1 MKKILFIIAL
11 CHIVVMSCAQEKVR
25 SITIQPKIG
34 TTLSLPFGNSKKYLD
49 PNFGFTGGV
58 ETEYQ
63 IINKW
68 SVSLSIMYT
77 QENSK
82 LNDKDG
88 IFSNLLVRGIRIID
102 WLNTYYGTHVKY
114 LTGKEET
121 SYINIPIMVNYYVFK
136 DFAIKVGVQ
145 PGFQLKCKTS
155 LDLEGNKIKMDTNDF
170 MKSTQNSQSHKFD
183 IAIPFGVSYEYHQF
197 VVDGRYNFGLKRLW
211 DGFNARNRF
220 AQITIGYKFRL

>member
-11 CHIVVMSCAQEKVR
+11 CHIAVMSYAQEKVR

-34 TTLSLPFGNSKKYLD
+34 TTLSLPVGNSKKYLD
-49 PNFGFTGGV
+49 PNFGFTGGI

-63 IINKW
+63 VTNKW
-68 SVSLSIMYT
+68 SVSLSVMYT

-88 IFSNLLVRGIRIID
+88 IFSNWSVNGIQLID
-102 WLNTYYGTHVKY
+102 FLNAYYSTHVKY
-114 LTGKEET
+114 LTGKQKT

-136 DFAIKVGVQ
+136 DFAIKVGIQ
-145 PGFQLKCKTS
+145 PGFQLKCKGE
-155 LDLEGNKIKMDTNDF
+155 LDLEGNKIKLDMNDF
-170 MKSTQNSQSHKFD
+170 MKSTQNSQPHKFD
-183 IAIPFGVSYEYHQF
+183 IAIPFGISYEYHQF
-197 VVDGRYNFGLKRLW
+197 IVDGRYNFGLKRLW